1 MTRATAEVPFWAR
14 PGMRTVVG
22 DALRP
27 GGLDLTRRG
36 LALAGVPRGS
46 RVLDAGCGPGATLDF
61 LAGQGLR
68 PCGLDLNPPG
78 PAPSAPGRNAHP
90 RVAGDVE
97 ALPFADS
104 VFGAVFCE
112 CVLSLVPDPDRAMRE
127 LVRVLAPGGC
137 LVVSDL
143 LRTDNAPRM
152 RHAGSR
158 APGSCA
164 AGAFGF
170 ARMLGMLQ
178 ANGLFPRAVENHTR
192 LLKEL
197 AASLL
202 FLGELVSRP
211 TCATG
216 YFLLVA
222 GKTGE
227 TPCSTTPA
235 CG

>member
-1 MTRATAEVPFWAR
+1 MTHTAIEIPFWAR
-14 PGMRTVVG
+14 PGMRKVVG

-27 GGLDLTRRG
+27 GGLALTRRG
-36 LALAGVPRGS
+36 LALAEVPPGS

-68 PCGLDLNPPG
+68 PCGLDLNAPR
-78 PAPSAPGRNAHP
+78 PAPPAPGRVAHP

-97 ALPFADS
+97 ALPFADG

-112 CVLSLVPDPDRAMRE
+112 CVLSLVPAPGRAVRE
-127 LVRVLAPGGC
+127 LARVLAPGGA

-143 LRTDNAPRM
+143 LRTGNAPRM
-152 RHAGSR
+152 PHA
-158 APGSCA
+158 GSCA
-164 AGAFGF
+164 AGAFSF
-170 ARMLGMLQ
+170 AQMLGMFQ

-202 FLGELVSRP
+202 FLGELGEPESRP
-211 TCATG
+211 DCATG

-222 GKTGE
+222 CKTGDV
-227 TPCSTTPA
+227 PCSTTPA

>member
-1 MTRATAEVPFWAR
+1 MTHTAIEIPFWAR
-14 PGMRTVVG
+14 SGMRKVVG

-27 GGLDLTRRG
+27 GGLALTRRG
-36 LALAGVPRGS
+36 LALAEVPPGS

-68 PCGLDLNPPG
+68 PCGLDLNPER
-78 PAPSAPGRNAHP
+78 PAPGSPP
-90 RVAGDVE
+90 RVAGD
-97 ALPFADS
+97 AACLPFAS
-104 VFGAVFCE
+104 GVFHAVFCE
-112 CVLSLVPDPDRAMRE
+112 CVLSLMPDPGRAMRE
-127 LVRVLAPGGC
+127 LVRVLAPGGA

-143 LRTDNAPRM
+143 LRTDGAPRQ
-152 RHAGSR
+152 RNA
-158 APGSCA
+158 GSCA
-164 AGAFGF
+164 AGAFSF
-170 ARMLGMLQ
+170 AQMLGMFQ

-202 FLGELVSRP
+202 FLGELGGEESRP

-222 GKTGE
+222 CKTGDV
-227 TPCSTTPA
+227 PCSTTPA